1 MDDTPERVIVYA
13 CVTNIPGDPQR
24 RHNTLGEM
32 LCKQVFG
39 REFQLKLQPP
49 RYDHV
54 HIPGDFDSDKPV
66 KRWFIFDLN
75 VKQQLDTK
83 AVTQLPHSVFLAS
96 WQDGELYAYCMI
108 PPEVD
113 ANILVGFSYNA
124 RNGGRE

>member
-13 CVTNIPGDPQR
+13 CVTNIPGEPQR
-24 RHNTLGEM
+24 RYSTLGRI

-39 REFQLKLQPP
+39 REFQSKLQPP

-54 HIPGDFDSDKPV
+54 HIPGDFDSDQPV

-83 AVTQLPHSVFLAS
+83 AVAQLPHSVFLAS
-96 WQDGELYAYCMI
+96 WQDGELYGYCMT
-108 PPEVD
+108 PPED
-113 ANILVGFSYNA
+113 
-124 RNGGRE
+124 